1 MWQQIHKELVH
12 NVPGGWMKYDNN
24 HEYLIPKDLTMVGT
38 RILGVGEDGK
48 SMYSDNH
55 GATWTVNSNMPQN
68 TTYRGV
74 TARGNTVIAVTDQ
87 GPNHVAIS
95 TDRGATWSPVS
106 SPNGSWSNVSS
117 DGETFLSTYNG
128 RKYMYSYTGS
138 DRSASFTVFDENR
151 GVGMTDVEA
160 ADVYGVDAST
170 DLRHIGVF
178 PLEAEPDYPVE
189 GYAKKGDKYVGVRSY
204 LSEIIDAN
212 QEAQLSNARLDEAN
226 VTIETMRSN
235 FETRIAALEL
245 ANVTTYN
252 YDVTVVN
259 TGYGNKYFIDGN
271 QQPTLNVNS
280 GDTLVFDQSDS
291 SNTGHPLRIYEDEA
305 RTTEVSSGV
314 TVDGT
319 TITYVPST
327 TGTYYYQCQAH
338 AGMGGQITVS

>member
-1 MWQQIHKELVH
+1 
-12 NVPGGWMKYDNN
+12 
-24 HEYLIPKDLTMVGT
+24 
-38 RILGVGEDGK
+38 
-48 SMYSDNH
+48 
-55 GATWTVNSNMPQN
+55 
-68 TTYRGV
+68 
-74 TARGNTVIAVTDQ
+74 
-87 GPNHVAIS
+87 
-95 TDRGATWSPVS
+95 
-106 SPNGSWSNVSS
+106 
-117 DGETFLSTYNG
+117 
-128 RKYMYSYTGS
+128 
-138 DRSASFTVFDENR
+138 
-151 GVGMTDVEA
+151 MTDVEA